1 MDNIFKNSAIE
12 NLVIFRHG
20 KAQKIYDVDDD
31 FSRGLTERGQ
41 RDAEN
46 QASRLKEAGFKP
58 DIALVS
64 TAARAAQTWERAHGF
79 FPDSQA
85 KLLDKFYLAAPKIYL
100 NEAIASGKKNVM
112 LIAHD
117 PGLHELCRY
126 FMFGGG
132 TINPGDINNEEAL
145 LLFELPT
152 AGLAWFTRDDNA
164 KSGMVLKRYFK
175 PIKQAQ

>member
-20 KAQKIYDVDDD
+20 KAQKIYDADDD
-31 FSRGLTERGQ
+31 FSRQLTERGQ

-46 QASRLKEAGFKP
+46 QAVRLKEAGFNA
-58 DIALVS
+58 DMALVS
-64 TAARAAQTWERAHGF
+64 TAARAAQTWEKAHGV
-79 FPDSQA
+79 FPDCRA

-100 NEAIASGKKNVM
+100 NEAIACGEKNVM

-132 TINPGDINNEEAL
+132 AINSEDISNEQAL

-152 AGLAWFTRDDNA
+152 AGVAWFTRDDNA
-164 KSGMVLKRYFK
+164 KSGMVLKHYFK
-175 PIKQAQ
+175 PIKQTQ